1 MSFEHDVIDKWP
13 EHKGDIFNMSP
24 QERIMTSFAFGR
36 EEEERV
42 TSYSLAVV
50 KAESFACTINSTS
63 GRVVASVQVKR
74 E

>member
-1 MSFEHDVIDKWP
+1 
-13 EHKGDIFNMSP
+13 
-24 QERIMTSFAFGR
+24 MTSFYLGGSR

-42 TSYSLAVV
+42 TSYSGRG
-50 KAESFACTINSTS
+50 ESRIFRACTINSTS